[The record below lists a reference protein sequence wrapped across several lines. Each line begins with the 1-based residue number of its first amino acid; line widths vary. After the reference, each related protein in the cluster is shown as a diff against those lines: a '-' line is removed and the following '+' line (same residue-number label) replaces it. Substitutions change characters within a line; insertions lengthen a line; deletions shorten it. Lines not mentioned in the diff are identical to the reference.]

1 MRPVLNFDMQG
12 EVILSSPH
20 LWCQNFL
27 KVKSIDLEAMTDTLK
42 VTLLSGYLSR
52 NVFFQAENSVGL
64 PDERPFL
71 FRYSDQT

>member
-1 MRPVLNFDMQG
+1 MQSVLNFDMQG

-20 LWCQNFL
+20 QNFL

-52 NVFFQAENSVGL
+52 NVFFQAENSIGL

-71 FRYSDQT
+71 FRYSDHT